1 MKKTILICGGFQL
14 PDRNASAVRALG
26 NARLLQHLGYKV
38 YVLGKLPNPEL
49 SSLKWQSGGLEP
61 IECINIAKPTLD
73 YRGPSYVASEA
84 PIRAFVESI
93 GRESVKAIMT
103 YNYPARGT
111 HKVNQLCRE
120 LGAASI
126 LDCTEWYG
134 WEGKKIF
141 RNLSR
146 LVGVQI
152 KMRFL
157 TKQAGN
163 VIVASY
169 FLERFL
175 PRQHVLKLPFVVDP
189 ADQRWQLEAIP
200 QNKYTTF
207 TYSGSPGLGMHKDRL
222 PSMLKAFGELYT
234 KGHTFKLNIV
244 GLTQQQ
250 YLAEVPNQQNLIEH
264 LSTAVEFHGRVPHTE
279 SIALLK
285 ASDFAVFFRKPNRVA
300 NVGFSTKFV
309 EAASLGIPVISNA
322 TSDIPA
328 YLDDGVN
335 GFLAPEFTDQAIY
348 QALEKAMILT
358 PNERN
363 EMHERCR
370 KLQPFSYEK
379 WRDVTQQFMDNLV
392 VRA

>member
-26 NARLLQHLGYKV
+26 NARLLQQLGYNV

-49 SSLKWQSGGLEP
+49 SSLTWQSGGLEP
-61 IECINIAKPTLD
+61 IECINIAQPTPN
-73 YRGPSYVASEA
+73 YSGPSYVASDA
-84 PIRAFVESI
+84 PIRAFVERV
-93 GRESVKAIMT
+93 GRESIKAIMT

-134 WEGKKIF
+134 WEGNSIF
-141 RNLSR
+141 RNLYR
-146 LVGVQI
+146 LLGVQI

-175 PRQHVLKLPFVVDP
+175 PGQHVLKLPFVVDP
-189 ADQRWQLEAIP
+189 AEQRWQLAAIP

-207 TYSGSPGLGMHKDRL
+207 TYSGSPGVGMSKDKL
-222 PSMLKAFGELYT
+222 PSMLQAFGKLHAQGYP
-234 KGHTFKLNIV
+234 FKLNIV

-250 YLAEVPNQQNLIEH
+250 YLAEVPNKQNLIEQ

-309 EAASLGIPVISNA
+309 EAASLGIPIISNS
-322 TSDIPA
+322 TSDIPE
-328 YLDDGVN
+328 YLNDGVN
-335 GFLAPEFTDQAIY
+335 GFLAPEFTHQAIY
-348 QALEKAMILT
+348 QALEKAMRLT
-358 PNERN
+358 PNERKR
-363 EMHERCR
+363 MHERCR
-370 KLQPFSYEK
+370 ARQPFSYEK
-379 WRDVTQQFMDNLV
+379 WRDVTQQFLDNLV
-392 VRA
+392 IRA